1 MLALSPDECRVL
13 GTLIEKAQTT
23 PAQYPMTLNGLMR
36 GCNQTSGRDP
46 ITTFDEDR
54 VFDAVDKLRHKGIVR
69 EAMLSDSRV
78 AKFRH
83 VARETLAVNT
93 EELVLLAELM
103 LRGPQSA
110 GELRSRASRMAP
122 LASLESV
129 EAALRALAAR
139 PEPMVKEIAAAPG
152 QRARRW
158 VQLLCPTLHP
168 LDHVSRGSGG
178 EEDEQ
183 PADAPPSSAG
193 NIALESRVAA
203 LENEC
208 QSLRVVISK
217 LCVKLGEADPFAS

>member
-1 MLALSPDECRVL
+1 MISLSPDECRVL

-46 ITTFDEDR
+46 VTNFDEDR
-54 VFDAVDKLRHKGIVR
+54 VFDAVDQLRRKNIVR

-78 AKFRH
+78 AKYRH
-83 VARETLAVNT
+83 VARETLGVNT

-129 EAALRALAAR
+129 EATLRALGER

-168 LDHVSRGSGG
+168 LDHVSRGGDV
-178 EEDEQ
+178 EDERLD
-183 PADAPPSSAG
+183 PNPSAAPSGARG
-193 NIALESRVAA
+193 LEGRVAE
-203 LENEC
+203 LEAEC
-208 QSLRVVISK
+208 RTLRAAISK
-217 LCVKLGEADPFAS
+217 VCAKLGEPDPFA

>member
-1 MLALSPDECRVL
+1 MITLTPDECRVL
-13 GTLIEKAQTT
+13 GTLVEKAQTT

-46 ITTFDEDR
+46 ITNFDEDR
-54 VFDAVDKLRHKGIVR
+54 VFDAVDGLRRKNIVR

-110 GELRSRASRMAP
+110 GELRSRANRMAP

-129 EAALRALAAR
+129 EAALRGLAAR
-139 PEPMVKEIAAAPG
+139 PEAMVKEIAAAPG

-168 LDHVSRGSGG
+168 LDHVSKGGGSES
-178 EEDEQ
+178 EEARE
-183 PADAPPSSAG
+183 ADSPNPSELEGRVAQ
-193 NIALESRVAA
+193 LESDCR
-203 LENEC
+203 E
-208 QSLRVVISK
+208 LRAVMSK
-217 LCVKLGEADPFAS
+217 LCVKLGENDPFAS

>member
-46 ITTFDEDR
+46 ITNFDEDR
-54 VFDAVDKLRHKGIVR
+54 VFDAVDKLRRKNIVR

-83 VARETLAVNT
+83 VARETLSVNT

-110 GELRSRASRMAP
+110 GELRSRANRMAP

-158 VQLLCPTLHP
+158 MQLLCPALHP
-168 LDHVSRGSGG
+168 LDHVSREIGGDDEGSA
-178 EEDEQ
+178 
-183 PADAPPSSAG
+183 PAPAAFTDPGPLG
-193 NIALESRVAA
+193 DRVTALES
-203 LENEC
+203 EC
-208 QSLRVVISK
+208 RLLRMAISK
-217 LCVKLGEADPFAS
+217 LCAKLGDSDPFAP

>member
-1 MLALSPDECRVL
+1 MISLSPDECRVL

-46 ITTFDEDR
+46 ITNFDEDR
-54 VFDAVDKLRHKGIVR
+54 VFDAVDQLRRKNIVR

-78 AKFRH
+78 AKYRH
-83 VARETLAVNT
+83 VARETLGVNT

-122 LASLESV
+122 LPSLESV

-158 VQLLCPTLHP
+158 VQLLCPALHP

-178 EEDEQ
+178 EDGSE
-183 PADAPPSSAG
+183 G
-193 NIALESRVAA
+193 GGR
-203 LENEC
+203 
-208 QSLRVVISK
+208 
-217 LCVKLGEADPFAS
+217 LGPRGV

>member
-1 MLALSPDECRVL
+1 MILLSSDECRVL

-46 ITTFDEDR
+46 ITNFDEDR
-54 VFDAVDKLRHKGIVR
+54 VFDAVDQLRRKNIVR

-78 AKFRH
+78 AKYRH
-83 VARETLAVNT
+83 VARETLGVNT

-103 LRGPQSA
+103 LRGPQPA

-129 EAALRALAAR
+129 EAALRALGAR

-168 LDHVSRGSGG
+168 LDHVSRGGDGQDEG
-178 EEDEQ
+178 E
-183 PADAPPSSAG
+183 AATPSSAQAG
-193 NIALESRVAA
+193 ARGLEGRVAELEAECRA
-203 LENEC
+203 L
-208 QSLRVVISK
+208 RAAISK
-217 LCVKLGEADPFAS
+217 VCAKLGETDPFG

>member
-1 MLALSPDECRVL
+1 MISLSPDECRVL

-46 ITTFDEDR
+46 ITNFDEDR
-54 VFDAVDKLRHKGIVR
+54 VFDAVDQLRRKNIVR

-78 AKFRH
+78 AKYRH
-83 VARETLAVNT
+83 VARETLGVNT

-129 EAALRALAAR
+129 EAALRALGAR

-168 LDHVSRGSGG
+168 LDHASCGG
-178 EEDEQ
+178 DAEDEGEAST
-183 PADAPPSSAG
+183 PSPAPPVARG
-193 NIALESRVAA
+193 LEGRVAE
-203 LENEC
+203 LEAEC
-208 QSLRVVISK
+208 RTLRAAISK
-217 LCVKLGEADPFAS
+217 VYAKLGEADPFG